1 MVGAMFAPTN
11 LINRPLAS
19 LLALKR
25 AAHIWVKF
33 NNGTFALF
41 MKGEGKVNTLP
52 SPCSL
57 CRVGDGLLATEGS
70 LRGGKAGYRHTVR
83 GTRDVA
89 QADLMAE
96 ADR

>member
-1 MVGAMFAPTN
+1 MVGAMFAPTD

-33 NNGTFALF
+33 NNGTFAHF

-52 SPCSL
+52 SPVLYAVWEMVCWL
-57 CRVGDGLLATEGS
+57 PRAACAAARRAI
-70 LRGGKAGYRHTVR
+70 
-83 GTRDVA
+83 GTRYG
-89 QADLMAE
+89 E
-96 ADR
+96 HET